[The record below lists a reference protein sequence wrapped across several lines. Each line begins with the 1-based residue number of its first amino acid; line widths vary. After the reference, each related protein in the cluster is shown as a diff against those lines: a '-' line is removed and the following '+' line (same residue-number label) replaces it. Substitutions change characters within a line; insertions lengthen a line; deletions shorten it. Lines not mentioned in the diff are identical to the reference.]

1 MITSFDNPKIKYLQK
16 LSQAKYRKQERCF
29 VVEGSHLVEEARKK
43 GVLIEAFSLAL
54 QEGYIQC
61 SEPIMKKIA
70 NTDTVVSE
78 IGLCQML
85 SSNSLTD
92 RILILDC
99 VQDPG
104 NMGALL
110 RSACAFGFQTIFI
123 SDGSCDLYNPKVIR
137 ASQGAIFKLHFW
149 FGDPVAFIKNLTNY
163 DVYGT
168 DVQQGVDVQSI
179 SKSSHIALI
188 LGNEGNGIS
197 KEIQSLQLKNL
208 YIPMENTESL
218 NVSVAGSILM
228 YELKK

>member
-43 GVLIEAFSLAL
+43 GVLIEAYSLAL

-163 DVYGT
+163 DIYGT
-168 DVQQGVDVQSI
+168 DVRQGVAVQSI

>member
-43 GVLIEAFSLAL
+43 GVLIEAYSLAL

>member
-43 GVLIEAFSLAL
+43 GVLIEAYSLAL

-168 DVQQGVDVQSI
+168 DVRQGVAVQSI